1 MQRRT
6 RWLALG
12 FFVLVYVCGTF
23 VVLDLIEKKINPVG
37 WDLETLQKIHEM
49 EQRIYQTEL

>member
-6 RWLALG
+6 RLLAIG

-23 VVLDLIEKKINPVG
+23 VVLDHLEKQINPVG
-37 WDLETLQKIHEM
+37 WDLETLQKIQEM